1 MYNQDLFAQAKEI
14 IFGHPPQCRIA
25 LVGYNV
31 AVNYY
36 SSLIAEAEP
45 VLQNM
50 APPRLHF
57 YTYLKN
63 AFEFT
68 SYGAFLRFPPESL
81 ATLKRC
87 ADNFRARYEPLL
99 EGLRH
104 HQG

>member
-1 MYNQDLFAQAKEI
+1 MYNHELFAQAKET

-25 LVGYNV
+25 LIGYNV

-36 SSLIAEAEP
+36 SSLIVEAEP
-45 VLQNM
+45 VLQKI
-50 APPRLHF
+50 APPKRHF

-63 AFEFT
+63 AFEFS
-68 SYGAFLRFPPESL
+68 SYGAFRQFPAESL
-81 ATLKRC
+81 AALKQC

-99 EGLRH
+99 EGFGH